1 MLKWVLVATIMF
13 VYALGIEA
21 QGVLTTDAMIRVAEQ
36 KTKVERMAVDG
47 KRLSPAQQPVMT
59 LVVKVADEH
68 AADTYA
74 RMREQGVTIRGR
86 IGQQAIVQVPLDKVE
101 TIAQMDGVL
110 RVDVGHKG
118 ELKTDVS
125 REVTSVNLVNG
136 SNPTVSSPFTGKGV
150 TVCVMDMGID
160 FNHPAFKDA
169 QGRSRI
175 KCVYN
180 AQSDKGRKF
189 VFDDPVAGPIEFPGS
204 VFDTP

>member
-74 RMREQGVTIRGR
+74 RLREQGVTIRGR

-101 TIAQMDGVL
+101 AIAQVDGVL
-110 RVDVGHKG
+110 RVDVGSG
-118 ELKTDVS
+118 
-125 REVTSVNLVNG
+125 
-136 SNPTVSSPFTGKGV
+136 
-150 TVCVMDMGID
+150 
-160 FNHPAFKDA
+160 
-169 QGRSRI
+169 GRRTPR
-175 KCVYN
+175 
-180 AQSDKGRKF
+180 GRR
-189 VFDDPVAGPIEFPGS
+189 P
-204 VFDTP
+204 

>member
-1 MLKWVLVATIMF
+1 MKQWLLVILLA
-13 VYALGIEA
+13 YALGVDA
-21 QGVLTTDAMIRVAEQ
+21 QGVMTTDAMIRVAEQ

-47 KRLSPAQQPVMT
+47 KKMSPAQQPTLT
-59 LVVKVADEH
+59 LVVKVADEN

-74 RMREQGVTIRGR
+74 RLRAQGVTIRGR

-101 TIAQMDGVL
+101 AIAQVDGVL

-136 SNPTVSSPFTGKGV
+136 SNPTVPSPFTGKGV

-160 FNHPAFKDA
+160 FKHPAFKDA

-189 VFDDPVAGPIEFPGS
+189 VNGPGHP
-204 VFDTP
+204 